1 MYTCFWIW
9 KARPVYMHLN
19 RESTTCIHASEYG
32 MSLSIFVKHLGTD
45 PNKQQF
51 ARNIMNRKFK
61 QWWSTILSI
70 WTKRKKLPLTSISW
84 TLKNTMTLC
93 IQVLAWDRQKKQK
106 LAHLNLLKVFLLAHL
121 NQLKVFQLW
130 SSWLSDFKRQCVY
143 KQMIKFGS
151 TQCFSK
157 IEQHTSIDNL

>member
-61 QWWSTILSI
+61 QWWSTILPI
-70 WTKRKKLPLTSISW
+70 F
-84 TLKNTMTLC
+84 TMRT
-93 IQVLAWDRQKKQK
+93 IAY
-106 LAHLNLLKVFLLAHL
+106 HLNSLQKCDGVKPFKEIQPPPLDNWISNGNATVAIITSVHPYFNLSSALVIVCQFDFVL
-121 NQLKVFQLW
+121 NIHCTWDTAQNM
-130 SSWLSDFKRQCVY
+130 WL
-143 KQMIKFGS
+143 
-151 TQCFSK
+151 
-157 IEQHTSIDNL
+157 